1 MKARMFEIECP
12 SCHETFFLMR
22 DTYYVK
28 GMDPIAEERLLNGSY
43 FMHRC
48 RKCDTIFTIYHPL
61 LFRSPKKFAKLLYG
75 CFVSLF
81 MKRISMSW
89 TVWKNIFQI
98 MESDWWNL
106 KVLIKN
112 KDYFGFMLTIV

>member
-28 GMDPIAEERLLNGSY
+28 GMDPRAEERLLNGSY

-61 LFRSPKKFAKLLYG
+61 LFRSPKKFNL
-75 CFVSLF
+75 
-81 MKRISMSW
+81 IMS
-89 TVWKNIFQI
+89 KKKQI
-98 MESDWWNL
+98 ETGASAPSAHGGRYRSAYTQT
-106 KVLIKN
+106 KAPR
-112 KDYFGFMLTIV
+112 TQAQA